1 METAETITQKKNKS
15 EIPFTICDVKYKYK
29 TNSMQYSSICVLI
42 RLIQTAKHQPAQ

>member
-15 EIPFTICDVKYKYK
+15 EIPFTICDVKYK